1 MSGQPESVRS
11 YQRVFR
17 PDRRIYSI
25 DGRPLP
31 VPGGVPLRWLA
42 YAAAT
47 LVALILVSA
56 AMSTVAVLASI
67 AAAAVGLTL
76 GGRATAF
83 GGAVAAF
90 VGVELAGFAVGLLD
104 WPLRL
109 VVLPAAVA
117 TLATQKTPDGR
128 SAESF
133 AASWIALHLAPRRRS
148 LGRALPAAGRAIKLD
163 GEAWIAPDEHAPSLC
178 RARIKGPAEVTFA
191 DPVEAIRRGRGRRRI
206 VRRLGW
212 HRRRGSVVQAVS
224 LSPGEVLEVRP

>member
-1 MSGQPESVRS
+1 MSTGPESVRS

-47 LVALILVSA
+47 LAASILVSA
-56 AMSTVAVLASI
+56 AMSTVAVLAAI
-67 AAAAVGLTL
+67 AAAVVGLAL
-76 GGRATAF
+76 GGRATAL
-83 GGAVAAF
+83 GGAIAAF
-90 VGVELAGFAVGLLD
+90 VGVELAGLAVGLLD
-104 WPLRL
+104 WSLRL

-133 AASWIALHLAPRRRS
+133 AASWTALHLAPRRHS

-163 GEAWIAPDEHAPSLC
+163 GEAWIALDEHSPTLR
-178 RARIKGPAEVTFA
+178 RARIKGPAEVSFA
-191 DPVEAIRRGRGRRRI
+191 TPVEEIRRSRGRRRT

-212 HRRRGSVVQAVS
+212 HRRRGSVAQTVS
-224 LSPGEVLEVRP
+224 LSHGEVLEVRP